1 VAQVPVPPASGSVD
15 TVESHHPAISGPIA
29 LAQNAP
35 AGGFLRADWTAQLG
49 VYSRLYKAR
58 VEAIRVH
65 AISGMGIPRIARV
78 ERHGRTMWDAQL
90 AGLTLSGAHQ
100 TCSALAARGAACIII
115 APQSDHLA
123 MLDDSAG

>member
-1 VAQVPVPPASGSVD
+1 MAG
-15 TVESHHPAISGPIA
+15 
-29 LAQNAP
+29 NAP
-35 AGGFLRADWTAQLG
+35 AGGFVRADWTAQLG

-90 AGLTLSGAHQ
+90 AGLTLSGAHE
-100 TCSALAARGAACIII
+100 TCSALAARKAACVII

-123 MLDDSAG
+123 MLDNSAG